1 MLFLAPNQQCQSR
14 NANDGCISGDQYGFL
29 EMFWGNIYETL
40 AVHIS
45 LVGDVKEA
53 Q

>member
-1 MLFLAPNQQCQSR
+1 MIFLAPNQQCQSR
-14 NANDGCISGDQYGFL
+14 NANGGCISGDQYGFL